1 MHIARHWQAFAR
13 YLASAR
19 DIQGGNVLPSAHI
32 QTAGETNRSRWDRAR
47 LRLVFLIGVM
57 VALAI
62 ICIAVAVLSSA

>member
-1 MHIARHWQAFAR
+1 
-13 YLASAR
+13 
-19 DIQGGNVLPSAHI
+19 VVPSAHI
-32 QTAGETNRSRWDRAR
+32 QTGGETNRSRWDRAR